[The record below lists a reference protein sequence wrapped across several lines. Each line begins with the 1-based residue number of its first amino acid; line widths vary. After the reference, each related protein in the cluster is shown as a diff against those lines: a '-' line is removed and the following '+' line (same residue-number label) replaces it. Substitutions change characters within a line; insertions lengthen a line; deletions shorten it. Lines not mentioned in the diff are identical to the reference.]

1 MEIIVCLDDS
11 NGMMFGGRRQSRDR
25 VVTQDIGRL
34 TAGRLVIMPY
44 SVTLFEKTDIEYS
57 VCDNDTAEYAPD
69 SVLFVENVPVSEI
82 FSANNIDKVIIY
94 KWNRKYPGDVFF
106 DVDLAE
112 KGYKLTET
120 VDLAGFSHEKITREI
135 YEK

>member
-11 NGMMFGGRRQSRDR
+11 NGMMFGGKRQSRDR

-44 SVTLFEKTDIEYS
+44 SVSLFEKTDIEYS
-57 VCDNDTAEYAPD
+57 VCREDVSTCEKD
-69 SVLFVENVPVSEI
+69 SVLFVENISVSDI
-82 FSANNIDKVIIY
+82 FSTFSVEKVVIY

-112 KGYKLTET
+112 KGYKLTEA
-120 VDLAGFSHEKITREI
+120 VDLTGFSHEKITREI